1 MPSFA
6 MFWVHAG
13 AVIPDG
19 DLWAIRLLSEIYS
32 PLLLL
37 ESTVIVWRYH
47 AAGAIILCRWRSPLG
62 E

>member
-37 ESTVIVWRYH
+37 ESTV
-47 AAGAIILCRWRSPLG
+47 
-62 E
+62 